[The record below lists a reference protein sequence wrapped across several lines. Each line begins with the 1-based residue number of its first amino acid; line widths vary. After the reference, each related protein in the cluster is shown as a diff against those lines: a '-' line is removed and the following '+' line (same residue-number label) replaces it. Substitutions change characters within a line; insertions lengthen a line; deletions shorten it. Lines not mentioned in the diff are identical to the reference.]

1 MIVSQLKGGLG
12 NQMFQYAAGK
22 SLALRTRTSLALD
35 LSFLEQN
42 KFNVTNRQFAL
53 GEFNIRA
60 QLGGIELR
68 NGFNFNANK
77 FVLKFRATFP
87 SFFDTSVFNESRL
100 SRRNS
105 FFDLKENTYLSGYW
119 QDSFY
124 FRAIR
129 NELMVDFQ
137 LKHESESFTR
147 VSAEIKN
154 SNSIG
159 LHIRRGDY
167 VTLKSASDFHGIL
180 PLEYYK
186 NAVHKITQVVPH
198 PNYFVFSDDV
208 EWCEANLDFLPGFK
222 MVSKYKGLSM
232 QEELMAMSKCKHNII
247 ANSSY
252 SWWASW
258 LNENPNK
265 IVIAPQYWY
274 TKTKTQNVSLLEPN
288 WILI

>member
-68 NGFNFNANK
+68 NGFNFNTNK

-87 SFFDTSVFNESRL
+87 RFFDTIVFNESRL

-129 NELMVDFQ
+129 NELLVDFQ

-147 VSAEIKN
+147 ISAEIKN

-159 LHIRRGDY
+159 IHIRRGDY

-186 NAVHKITQVVPH
+186 NAVHKITQLVPH
-198 PNYFVFSDDV
+198 PNYFVFSDDA

-222 MVSKYKGLSM
+222 MVSKDKGLSM

-265 IVIAPQYWY
+265 LVIAPQYWY